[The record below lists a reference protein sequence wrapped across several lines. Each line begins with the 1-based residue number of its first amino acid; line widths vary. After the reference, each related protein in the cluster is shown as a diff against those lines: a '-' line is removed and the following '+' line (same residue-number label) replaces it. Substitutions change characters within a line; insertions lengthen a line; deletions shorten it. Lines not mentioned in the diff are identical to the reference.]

1 MFFYDGNCL
10 HIGNYKSVSY
20 VENNK
25 IIIILDKKKINII
38 GEVLKIISLNDS
50 EMYIQ
55 GFIKIIELVEI
66 NG

>member
-1 MFFYDGNCL
+1 MDRL
-10 HIGNYKSVSY
+10 
-20 VENNK
+20 
-25 IIIILDKKKINII
+25 II